1 MNTIVTQ
8 VIVLFLIMVVGYISR
23 KRGFINTEVNKS
35 LSELLLNVTLPF
47 MIIASFNFKFS
58 KDMLNLGIKLFLI
71 STVIHTVLLLLGSI
85 IYKRFNEDEYKVL
98 WFITVFSNCG
108 FMGYPVVESIYGKI
122 GLFYAALFN
131 IPFNILMWTAGVFIF
146 SGRGDK
152 QNLRKAILNPG
163 ILSVFIGLIIFLF
176 SVELPTPIIK
186 TLEMVGSM
194 TTPLSMIIIGSTLA
208 DAKIKSIFEG
218 YSVYFGSF
226 IRLIAIPLTVYF
238 ILNLFGLKD
247 FYLNIPVIITAM
259 PAAANTV
266 IMAEKYGGNP
276 EYASKVV
283 FLTTILSVVTFPA
296 ILILLK

>member
-23 KRGFINTEVNKS
+23 KRGFINLQVNKS

-226 IRLIAIPLTVYF
+226 IRLISIPLIVYF

-266 IMAEKYGGNP
+266 IMAEKYGGNA

-283 FLTTILSVVTFPA
+283 FLTTILSVVTIPA
-296 ILILLK
+296 VLILLK

>member
-23 KRGFINTEVNKS
+23 KRGLINPEVNKS

-58 KDMLNLGIKLFLI
+58 TDMLNLGIKLFLI

-176 SVELPTPIIK
+176 SVELPAPVIK

-218 YSVYFGSF
+218 FSVYFGSF
-226 IRLIAIPLTVYF
+226 IRLIAIPLIVYF

-283 FLTTILSVVTFPA
+283 FLTTILSVVTIPA

>member
-1 MNTIVTQ
+1 MNTIITQ
-8 VIVLFLIMVVGYISR
+8 VIVLFLIMMVGYISR
-23 KRGFINTEVNKS
+23 KRGFINPQVNKS

-47 MIIASFNFKFS
+47 MIIASFNFNFS

-71 STVIHTVLLLLGSI
+71 STAIHIILLLAGSI
-85 IYKRFNEDEYKVL
+85 MYKKFDEDEYKVL

-131 IPFNILMWTAGVFIF
+131 IPFNILIWTAGVFIF

-163 ILSVFIGLIIFLF
+163 ILSVFIGLVIFLL
-176 SVELPTPIIK
+176 SIDLPAPVIK

-218 YSVYFGSF
+218 FSVYFGSF
-226 IRLIAIPLTVYF
+226 IRLIVIPLTVYF

-266 IMAEKYGGNP
+266 IMAEKYGGNA
-276 EYASKVV
+276 EYASKIV
-283 FLTTILSVVTFPA
+283 FLTTILSVATIPA

>member
-1 MNTIVTQ
+1 MNTIITQ
-8 VIVLFLIMVVGYISR
+8 VIVLFLIMVVGYVSR
-23 KRGFINTEVNKS
+23 KRGFINPQVNKS

-58 KDMLNLGIKLFLI
+58 KDMLNLGLKLFFI
-71 STVIHTVLLLLGSI
+71 STIIHILLLLIGNV
-85 IYKRFNEDEYKVL
+85 IYKKFKEDEYKVL

-108 FMGYPVVESIYGKI
+108 FMGYPVVESVYGKI

-131 IPFNILMWTAGVFIF
+131 IPFNILIWTAGVFIF

-152 QNLRKAILNPG
+152 KNLRRALLNPG

-176 SVELPTPIIK
+176 SISLPTPVIK

-218 YSVYFGSF
+218 FSVYFGSF

-238 ILNLFGLKD
+238 ILNLIGLKD
-247 FYLNIPVIITAM
+247 FYLTIPVIITAM

-283 FLTTILSVVTFPA
+283 FLTTILSVITIPA
-296 ILILLK
+296 ILMLLK

>member
-23 KRGFINTEVNKS
+23 KRGFINPEVNKS

-47 MIIASFNFKFS
+47 MIIASFNFNFS

-71 STVIHTVLLLLGSI
+71 STVIHILLLLLGSI

-131 IPFNILMWTAGVFIF
+131 IPFNILIWTAGVFIF

-163 ILSVFIGLIIFLF
+163 ILSVFIGLVIFLL
-176 SVELPTPIIK
+176 SIDLPAPVIK

-218 YSVYFGSF
+218 FSVYFGSF

-247 FYLNIPVIITAM
+247 FYLSIPVIITAM

-283 FLTTILSVVTFPA
+283 FLTTILSVVTIPA

>member
-218 YSVYFGSF
+218 FSVYFGSF

>member
-218 YSVYFGSF
+218 FSVYFGSF

-283 FLTTILSVVTFPA
+283 FLTTILSVVTIPA